1 MKDSFDGRFFRSLL
15 ENAREVVFVLNGE
28 GRIKYVSPDV
38 EVFLGYKPE
47 EMVGRLVT
55 DFISPEEL
63 FRAYRDYRAARSS
76 EDYVPNIFTVVAR
89 DGTRQV
95 WEGWGK
101 NLLKD
106 EAVEGF
112 VMYVRP
118 VALNDLEKKIA
129 LVRQLNEKTQLQE
142 SLRESEEK
150 FRGLVENAVFGV
162 YLLQDG
168 RFVYV
173 NPRFAEMTGYSEEEL
188 ISCVR
193 PEDVIHPED
202 LPRARQGLRERLKG
216 LVPKSHYAFRIVTK
230 GGETR
235 QMEVYSSR
243 MKYRGKPAAIVALLD
258 VTEKQHLEERLRRV
272 EKMEAM
278 ITLAGGVAHD
288 LNNILGA
295 LYGFAE
301 LLMLKMGP
309 DHEFKS
315 YVEKIMESSRRG
327 AAIVDDLLTMT
338 RRGVKVEEPVNIN
351 TVVIDYLKTLEYER
365 MSLYHPQA
373 RVNVQISE
381 EIPVI
386 MGSYVHILKSIMNL
400 VSNAVEAMPKGG
412 TVTVRTYCE
421 KKDHLPAREYVVVE
435 VTDEGEGIC
444 EEDLKRIFEPFYT
457 KKVMGRSGTGLGL
470 AVVWT
475 TVSDHGGFIEVESK
489 VGEGTCFR
497 LYFPVA
503 ETREGISEREEERV
517 DKGNGES
524 ILVVDDVP
532 AHLDLVKQILG
543 EAGYTVE
550 TAESGEEALGKVR
563 QKKYDLLLLDML
575 MEPNMDGLETF
586 LEILKIHPNQKIVLM
601 SGFIETE
608 RVKEALRLGA
618 SSFLKKPYTRRQL
631 IDAIS
636 RAISQKEPL

>member
-381 EIPVI
+381 EIPII
-386 MGSYVHILKSIMNL
+386 MGSYAHILKSIMNL

-532 AHLDLVKQILG
+532 AHLDLAKQILG

-608 RVKEALRLGA
+608 RVKEALRQGA

>member
-1 MKDSFDGRFFRSLL
+1 
-15 ENAREVVFVLNGE
+15 
-28 GRIKYVSPDV
+28 
-38 EVFLGYKPE
+38 
-47 EMVGRLVT
+47 
-55 DFISPEEL
+55 
-63 FRAYRDYRAARSS
+63 
-76 EDYVPNIFTVVAR
+76 
-89 DGTRQV
+89 
-95 WEGWGK
+95 
-101 NLLKD
+101 
-106 EAVEGF
+106 
-112 VMYVRP
+112 
-118 VALNDLEKKIA
+118 
-129 LVRQLNEKTQLQE
+129 
-142 SLRESEEK
+142 
-150 FRGLVENAVFGV
+150 
-162 YLLQDG
+162 
-168 RFVYV
+168 
-173 NPRFAEMTGYSEEEL
+173 
-188 ISCVR
+188 
-193 PEDVIHPED
+193 
-202 LPRARQGLRERLKG
+202 
-216 LVPKSHYAFRIVTK
+216 
-230 GGETR
+230 
-235 QMEVYSSR
+235 
-243 MKYRGKPAAIVALLD
+243 
-258 VTEKQHLEERLRRV
+258 
-272 EKMEAM
+272 
-278 ITLAGGVAHD
+278 
-288 LNNILGA
+288 
-295 LYGFAE
+295 
-301 LLMLKMGP
+301 
-309 DHEFKS
+309 
-315 YVEKIMESSRRG
+315 
-327 AAIVDDLLTMT
+327 
-338 RRGVKVEEPVNIN
+338 VEEPVNIN

-381 EIPVI
+381 EIPII

-532 AHLDLVKQILG
+532 AHLDLAKQILG

>member
-532 AHLDLVKQILG
+532 AHLDLAKQILG